1 MKVFSIFS
9 AFLITLSL
17 NAQNVLTPELLWKF
31 NRVSGGVVSPDGN
44 YLLYSQRSFNM
55 SENKGNTELF
65 VIDLKTTKTKQITQT
80 PFSEMEAQW
89 GKNNTIWF
97 MSTENEGLQIWTMSA
112 DGSAKKQVSRFAEIE
127 MEGFKIS
134 PDEKSLVTIQAI
146 KTKQTLQDKYADLPK
161 ANARVEEDL
170 MYRHW
175 DHYTDFMSRH
185 LFIHEITTDANGF
198 AVMPIGV
205 DVLKNELFDGILP
218 PFGGTEQFCYTPD
231 AKKLVYTSKKLKG
244 KEFAQSTNSEL
255 YEYSIDT
262 KKTRTLTEGYLG
274 YDNNPSYSSTG
285 VLAWTSMARNGF
297 EADKNDLIIRGL
309 DDKDINLT
317 AQIDQTVGSFVWHP
331 NGKFIYF
338 ISPTKGSE
346 HIFEIEINTKNVR
359 QLTSGQHDYVSLS
372 IFGETIYAGRQ
383 SMVAPTELFS
393 VQLKKGLVGQLPST
407 NNEILSKIA
416 LPKVEV
422 AQLPSS
428 NNEIRS
434 KITLPKVEV
443 AQLTYSNN
451 EILSKITLPK
461 IEEKWITTT
470 DGKQMLVWMVLPPNF
485 DENKKYPALLYCQG
499 GPQSMVS
506 QFFSFRWNLALMASQ
521 GYVVIAPNRR
531 GLPGFGQ
538 EWNDAIS
545 QDWGGQAMQDYL
557 SATDDA
563 AKLPFI
569 DKNRIGAVGASY
581 GGYSVYMLAGIH
593 ENRFKTFISHCGLFN
608 LESWYGTTEELFF
621 ANWDHKGP
629 YWKAENKENYTKNS
643 PHNYVQNWNTPIL
656 VIHVGMDFRVPESE
670 GMQAFQAAQLLGL
683 RSKYLHFPTEGH
695 WVQSPQNGLLWQR
708 EFFEWLN
715 TDLKP

>member
-1 MKVFSIFS
+1 MKVFSILS

-17 NAQNVLTPELLWKF
+17 NAQNVLTPELLWKL
-31 NRVSGGVVSPDGN
+31 NRVSGGTVSPDGN
-44 YLLYSQRSFNM
+44 YLLYSQRTFNM
-55 SENKGNTELF
+55 TENKGNTELF

-80 PFSEMEAQW
+80 HFSEMEAQW

-97 MSTENEGLQIWTMSA
+97 MSTENEGLQIWTMNA

-127 MEGFKIS
+127 LEGFKIS

-146 KTKQTLQDKYADLPK
+146 KTKETLQDKYADLPK
-161 ANARVEEDL
+161 ANARVEDDL

-175 DHYTDFMSRH
+175 DHYNDFMSRH
-185 LFIHEITTDANGF
+185 LFIHEITTDANGYT
-198 AVMPIGV
+198 VMPIGV
-205 DVLKNELFDGILP
+205 DVLQNELFDGILP

-231 AKKLVYTSKKLKG
+231 AKKLIYTSKKLKG

-262 KKTRTLTEGYLG
+262 KKTRTLTFGYLG

-297 EADKNDLIIRGL
+297 EADKNDIIIRGL
-309 DDKDINLT
+309 DGKDINLT
-317 AQIDQTVGSFVWHP
+317 AQVDQTVGSFVWHP
-331 NGKFIYF
+331 SGKFIYF
-338 ISPTKGSE
+338 ISPTNGTE
-346 HIFEIEINTKNVR
+346 QIFEIDLKTKKIR
-359 QLTSGQHDYVSLS
+359 QVTSGQHDYVSLS
-372 IFGETIYAGRQ
+372 IFGESIYAGRQ
-383 SMVAPTELFS
+383 SMVAPTDLFM
-393 VQLKKGLVGQLPST
+393 VPIKKGTVTQLTTANAELLST
-407 NNEILSKIA
+407 
-416 LPKVEV
+416 
-422 AQLPSS
+422 
-428 NNEIRS
+428 
-434 KITLPKVEV
+434 ITLPKV
-443 AQLTYSNN
+443 
-451 EILSKITLPK
+451 
-461 IEEKWITTT
+461 EEKWITTT

-485 DENKKYPALLYCQG
+485 DQDKQYPSLLYCQG

-506 QFFSFRWNLALMASQ
+506 QFFSYRWNLALMASQ
-521 GYVVIAPNRR
+521 GYVVVAPNRR

-545 QDWGGQAMQDYL
+545 TDWGGQAMKDYL
-557 SATDDA
+557 SAADEA
-563 AKLPFI
+563 FKLPYI
-569 DKNRIGAVGASY
+569 DRNRMGAVGASY

-643 PHNYVQNWNTPIL
+643 PHNYVQNWNTPML
-656 VIHVGMDFRVPESE
+656 VIHGGMDFRVPESE